1 MSNKEGKLT
10 ESEKLKKST
19 DSSVI
24 HLKQAK
30 KRLINWG
37 VVVGVFLFILLISLY
52 FISPYRLANNISVS
66 GSEEVY
72 DQVILDSS
80 GLTSGDS
87 IWEEYL
93 NKRKIEE
100 KIVQDNPQVAQAE
113 LSLSGIQDFV
123 IKIEEYKTVAYLASD
138 NTYKKIL
145 ENGNILEEAV
155 PRINAH
161 QPILT
166 GFEEGRPL
174 ELMIDEYEQV
184 DEEVQMLI
192 SQIDYLQHDRNDML
206 LSVFMNDGNEVLVP
220 IPVFAERLNYYH
232 QMKAAVDNTTGLFDL
247 EAGAYFIPFT
257 SDNEDDPEEIEG
269 FE

>member
-1 MSNKEGKLT
+1 MSKKEGKRT
-10 ESEKLKKST
+10 ESEKLKTST

-24 HLKQAK
+24 HLKQSR

-37 VVVGVFLFILLISLY
+37 IVVGLLLFILLISLY
-52 FISPYRLANNISVS
+52 LVSPFRLANDISVS

-80 GLTSGDS
+80 GLNSGDS
-87 IWEEYL
+87 IWEEYM

-113 LSLSGIQDFV
+113 LSLSGIQNFV
-123 IKIEEYKTVAYLASD
+123 ITIEEYKTVAYLSSN

-145 ENGNILEEAV
+145 ENGDILDESV
-155 PRINAH
+155 PRINAN
-161 QPILT
+161 QPILN

-174 ELMIDEYEQV
+174 ELMIDEYEKV
-184 DEEVQMLI
+184 DADVQMLI
-192 SQIDYLQHDRNDML
+192 SEIDYLQHDRNDML
-206 LSVFMNDGNEVLVP
+206 VSVFMNDGNEILVS
-220 IPVFAERLNYYH
+220 IPVFAERLNYYN
-232 QMKAAVDNTTGLFDL
+232 QMKAAVDNTRGMFDL

-269 FE
+269 F